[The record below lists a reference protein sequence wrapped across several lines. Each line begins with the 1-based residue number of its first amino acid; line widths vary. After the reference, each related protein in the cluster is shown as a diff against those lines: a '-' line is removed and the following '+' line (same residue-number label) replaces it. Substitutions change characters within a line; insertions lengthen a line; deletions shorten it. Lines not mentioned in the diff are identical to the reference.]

1 MNGSITNQLIKAL
14 VALTLVVSAA
24 SAFSSETQ
32 DIIFTGT
39 ALDLKDDTF
48 LYEEIHTL
56 TVDSKGIPLR
66 EVVEYRD
73 SNGVTLG
80 VKRME
85 YTKLYAPD
93 YEVSFEILNLLEQV
107 TATSDQLE
115 IIRSGTKLIPLPDEN
130 YSIDGGFHYF
140 IQKNFDQLANGETVD
155 FDFLSAGRGT
165 FIPLSIE
172 PEANDGQELTLKL
185 TLQNF
190 LLSRLVKPIW
200 LTYDLSDRRLLS
212 YEGLT
217 NVPDENKRLYSARI
231 VYQYPQSIAEV
242 SLP

>member
-1 MNGSITNQLIKAL
+1 MNGSITNLLIKAL
-14 VALTLVVSAA
+14 LVLAFLVSAA
-24 SAFSSETQ
+24 PVFSTETQ
-32 DIIFTGT
+32 EIIFTGT
-39 ALDLKDDTF
+39 AVDLKDDSF

-56 TVDSKGIPLR
+56 TVDSEGIPLR

-73 SNGVTLG
+73 PNGVMLG

-107 TATSDQLE
+107 TARSDQLE
-115 IIRSGTKLIPLPDEN
+115 IIRSDTTLIPLPVEN
-130 YSIDGGFHYF
+130 YAIDGGFHYF
-140 IQKNFDQLANGETVD
+140 IQKNFDQLANGKTVD

-172 PEANDGQELTLKL
+172 PDGNDGEELILKL

-190 LLSRLVKPIW
+190 FLSRLVKPIW

-212 YEGLT
+212 YQGLT
-217 NVPDENKRLYSARI
+217 NVPDENKRLYSAKI